1 MLRACYSR
9 KGGNKMKFII
19 AAIIIFCSAFLW
31 TIYSIVK
38 TVSEYDRAEE
48 ERMRREIWEE
58 KADERTEEG
67 GD

>member
-1 MLRACYSR
+1 
-9 KGGNKMKFII
+9 MKFII

-58 KADERTEEG
+58 KVDERTEEG